1 MKNTFR
7 IFGLL
12 VTLLVFSFVG
22 CGTVKVAFT
31 PTEKLNNPGFIL
43 TGDSVGIFKY
53 EGSAYEWKFFL
64 VNGAGD
70 TDNNLFEIKNG
81 NTLVA
86 KKSLKPRDY
95 SIRVKILGVNQNE
108 ADSGIQNVFTF
119 NVAVEAPPPKPI
131 DFPQNLQGRWLCPS
145 ETVGLFRSSSKT
157 LIIQGHSIKIDSG
170 DFKADYALMAIS
182 DNEWT
187 LENKANGDND
197 YNVTVTVTLKME
209 NGNIVITYA
218 SFFPGSWIGTYLK
231 QK

>member
-22 CGTVKVAFT
+22 CETVKVAFT

-43 TGDSVGIFKY
+43 TGDSVGIIKN
-53 EGSAYEWKFFL
+53 ENPAYEWKFFL
-64 VNGAGD
+64 VSGAGD

-86 KKSLKPRDY
+86 KKTLKPRDY
-95 SIRVKILGVNQNE
+95 SIRVKMLGVNQNE
-108 ADSGIQNVFTF
+108 ADNGIQNIFTF
-119 NVAVEAPPPKPI
+119 KVAVEAPPPKPI

-145 ETVGLFRSSSKT
+145 ETVGLFRTSSKT
-157 LIIQGHSIKIDSG
+157 LIIQGHNL
-170 DFKADYALMAIS
+170 KADGGADFNVDYMLMAIS
-182 DNEWT
+182 DNKWT
-187 LENKANGDND
+187 LKNTVND
-197 YNVTVTVTLKME
+197 DDVTVNVKLV
-209 NGNIVITYA
+209 NGNLVFEGA
-218 SFFPGSWIGTYLK
+218 SNAPGFWMGTFLK